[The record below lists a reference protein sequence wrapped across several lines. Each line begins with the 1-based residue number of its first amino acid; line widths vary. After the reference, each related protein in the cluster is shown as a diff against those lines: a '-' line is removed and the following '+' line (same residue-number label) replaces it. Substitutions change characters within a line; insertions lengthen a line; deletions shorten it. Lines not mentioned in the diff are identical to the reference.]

1 MPVIAV
7 VGGHWGDE
15 GKGKLVDFLAERAKL
30 VVRPPPRRANGARN
44 AGHTVVVG
52 EHEFHFHL
60 VPSGMLYP
68 NTTCVIGP
76 GVVMDPIKLVE
87 ELDELAARDIETSNL
102 LISDRA
108 HLVLPYHLEL
118 DRLNE
123 EARGKARHGT
133 TGNGIAPAYTDK
145 WARIGLRAID
155 LLDRAGFTKKYQQAV
170 GDKNRL
176 FRAFYGVSTVA
187 TEPDLS
193 HLLQAAERLRPY
205 IGDSNAA
212 LQESLGRDDL
222 ILLEGGQATLLDVDH
237 GTYPYISSS
246 STSAGL
252 CLGSGIPPNRVT
264 QVYGVFKAYC
274 SRVGSGPFPTELN
287 GGLSEHI
294 RERGK
299 EYGVTTGRPRRI
311 GWFDAV
317 AGRYAVEA
325 NGIDHIFLT
334 KPDVL
339 DDQPLVKICTAYEL
353 DGRRIRHF
361 PSSVEEL
368 ERCTPVYEEWPGFG
382 AIAGL
387 RTFAD
392 LTSPAQK
399 YVDRLEELLGAPID
413 IIGTGQARDDTIV
426 REDPQA
432 RELISV
438 S

>member
-30 VVRPPPRRANGARN
+30 VVRANGGRN

-52 EHEFHFHL
+52 DSEFHFHL

-68 NTTCVIGP
+68 GTTCVIGP

-87 ELDELAARDIETSNL
+87 ELDELTARGIDTTNL

-108 HLVLPYHLEL
+108 HLVLPYHIEL
-118 DRLNE
+118 DHLNE
-123 EARGKARHGT
+123 EARGKDRHGT

-145 WARIGLRAID
+145 WARIGLRAVD
-155 LLDRAGFTKKYQQAV
+155 LLDPAGFSDKYQHAV
-170 GDKNRL
+170 GEKNRL

-187 TEPDLS
+187 VQPDLE
-193 HLLQAAERLRPY
+193 HLLAAGERLRPY
-205 IGDSNAA
+205 IGDSNTAIQEA
-212 LQESLGRDDL
+212 LSREEL

-252 CLGSGIPPNRVT
+252 CLGAGIPPNKVS
-264 QVYGVFKAYC
+264 QVFGVFKAFC
-274 SRVGSGPFPTELN
+274 TRVGSGPFPTELN
-287 GGLSEHI
+287 GGLAEHI

-317 AGRYAVEA
+317 AGRYAVEV
-325 NGIDHIFLT
+325 NGADRIFLT

-339 DDQPLVKICTAYEL
+339 DDLATVKICTAYEL
-353 DGRRIRHF
+353 DGRQVTHF
-361 PSSVEEL
+361 PSAIEQL
-368 ERCTPVYEEWPGFG
+368 ERCKPVYEEWPGFG
-382 AIAGL
+382 PIAGL
-387 RTFAD
+387 RRFAD
-392 LTSPAQK
+392 LTPPAQN
-399 YVDRLEELLGAPID
+399 YVRRLEELLGAPISM
-413 IIGTGQARDDTIV
+413 IGTGQAREDTI
-426 REDPQA
+426 D
-432 RELISV
+432 RELLAA
-438 S
+438 

>member
-30 VVRPPPRRANGARN
+30 VVRANGGRN

-52 EHEFHFHL
+52 GSEFHFHL

-68 NTTCVIGP
+68 GTTCVIGP
-76 GVVMDPIKLVE
+76 GVVMDPIKLTE
-87 ELDELAARDIETSNL
+87 ELDELAARGIDTQNL

-108 HLVLPYHLEL
+108 HLVLPYHIEL
-118 DRLNE
+118 DHLNE
-123 EARGKARHGT
+123 QARGKARHGT

-145 WARIGLRAID
+145 WARIGLRAVD
-155 LLDRAGFTKKYQQAV
+155 LLDPDGFSQKYQDAV
-170 GDKNRL
+170 GQKNRL

-187 TEPDLS
+187 VQPDLE
-193 HLLQAAERLRPY
+193 HLLAAGERLRPH

-212 LQESLGRDDL
+212 VQEALSREEL
-222 ILLEGGQATLLDVDH
+222 ILIEGGQATLLDVDH

-252 CLGSGIPPNRVT
+252 CLGAGVPPNKVS
-264 QVYGVFKAYC
+264 QVFCVFKAFC

-287 GGLSEHI
+287 DSLADHI

-317 AGRYAVEA
+317 AGRYAVEV
-325 NGIDHIFLT
+325 NGADRIFLT

-339 DDQPLVKICTAYEL
+339 DDQPVVKICTAYEL
-353 DGRRIRHF
+353 DGRRITHF
-361 PSSVEEL
+361 PSAVEEL

-382 AIAGL
+382 PIAGM
-387 RTFAD
+387 RRFAD
-392 LTSPAQK
+392 LSTPAQN
-399 YVDRLEELLGAPID
+399 YVRRLEELLGAPISMV
-413 IIGTGQARDDTIV
+413 GTGQAREDTI
-426 REDPQA
+426 E
-432 RELISV
+432 RELV
-438 S
+438 AA

>member
-30 VVRPPPRRANGARN
+30 VVRANGGRN

-52 EHEFHFHL
+52 DSEFHFHL

-68 NTTCVIGP
+68 GTTCVIGP

-87 ELDELAARDIETSNL
+87 ELDALTERGIDTTNL

-108 HLVLPYHLEL
+108 HLVLPYHIEL

-155 LLDRAGFTKKYQQAV
+155 LLDARAFAQKYNDAV
-170 GDKNRL
+170 GQKNRL

-187 TEPDLS
+187 VQPDLDR
-193 HLLQAAERLRPY
+193 LIEAGERLRSY

-212 LQESLGRDDL
+212 IQHALAQDEL

-252 CLGSGIPPNRVT
+252 CLGAGIPPNKVS
-264 QVYGVFKAYC
+264 QVFGVFKAFC
-274 SRVGSGPFPTELN
+274 SRVGSGPFPTELD
-287 GGLSEHI
+287 GGLAEHL

-317 AGRYAVEA
+317 AGRYAVEV
-325 NGIDHIFLT
+325 NGVDRVFLT

-339 DDQPLVKICTAYEL
+339 DDLPEVKICTAYEL
-353 DGRRIRHF
+353 DGRRISYF
-361 PSSVEEL
+361 PAAVEEL
-368 ERCTPVYEEWPGFG
+368 ERCKPVYEDMPGFG
-382 AIAGL
+382 PIAGV
-387 RTFAD
+387 RRFSD
-392 LTSPAQK
+392 LTSPAQN
-399 YVDRLEELLGAPID
+399 YVRRLEELLGASVSIV
-413 IIGTGQARDDTIV
+413 GTGQAREDTIV
-426 REDPQA
+426 REEPLG
-432 RELISV
+432 REAVLV
-438 S
+438 L

>member
-30 VVRPPPRRANGARN
+30 VIRANGGRN

-52 EHEFHFHL
+52 GREFYFHL

-68 NTTCVIGP
+68 GTTCVIGP

-87 ELDELAARDIETSNL
+87 ELDELAAQGIDTHNL
-102 LISDRA
+102 LISERA
-108 HLVLPYHLEL
+108 HLVLPYHLEM

-123 EARGKARHGT
+123 EALGSKAHGT

-145 WARIGLRAID
+145 WARIGLRAVD
-155 LLDRAGFTKKYQQAV
+155 LLDADSFSQKYRQAV
-170 GDKNRL
+170 GLKNRL
-176 FRAFYGVSTVA
+176 FRAYYGVSTVPV
-187 TEPDLS
+187 EPDLERI
-193 HLLQAAERLRPY
+193 LAAGERLRPY
-205 IGDSNAA
+205 IGDSTSAI
-212 LQESLGRDDL
+212 QRSLERDEL

-237 GTYPYISSS
+237 GTYPFISSS

-252 CLGSGIPPNRVT
+252 CLGSGIPPNRLS
-264 QVYGVFKAYC
+264 QVFGVFKAYC

-317 AGRYAVEA
+317 AGRYAVEV

-339 DDQPLVKICTAYEL
+339 DDQPAVKICVAYEL
-353 DGRRIRHF
+353 DGKQITHF
-361 PSSVEEL
+361 PSSTEQL
-368 ERCTPVYEEWPGFG
+368 ERCKPVYEELGGFG
-382 AIAGL
+382 PIAGIRKFDRL
-387 RTFAD
+387 
-392 LTSPAQK
+392 PARAQA
-399 YVDRLEELLGAPID
+399 YVRRLEELLGAPVD
-413 IIGTGQARDDTIV
+413 MVGTGQSRDDTIV
-426 REDPQA
+426 REDPLA
-432 RELISV
+432 RVLIPA
-438 S
+438 

>member
-30 VVRPPPRRANGARN
+30 VVRANGGRN

-52 EHEFHFHL
+52 GSEFHFHL

-68 NTTCVIGP
+68 GTTCVIGP

-87 ELDELAARDIETSNL
+87 ELDALTARGVDTSNL

-108 HLVLPYHLEL
+108 HLVLPYHIEL
-118 DRLNE
+118 DHLNE
-123 EARGKARHGT
+123 EARGKDRHGT

-145 WARIGLRAID
+145 WARIGLRAVD
-155 LLDRAGFTKKYQQAV
+155 LLDPAGFSEKYQHAV
-170 GDKNRL
+170 GEKNRL

-187 TEPDLS
+187 VQPGLE
-193 HLLQAAERLRPY
+193 HLLAAGERLRPY
-205 IGDSNAA
+205 IGDSNAT
-212 LQESLGRDDL
+212 LQEALSHEEL

-252 CLGSGIPPNRVT
+252 CLGAGIPPNKVS
-264 QVYGVFKAYC
+264 QVFGVFKAFC
-274 SRVGSGPFPTELN
+274 SRVGSGPFPTELA
-287 GGLSEHI
+287 GGLADHI

-317 AGRYAVEA
+317 AGRYAVEV
-325 NGIDHIFLT
+325 NGADRVFLT

-339 DDQPLVKICTAYEL
+339 DDLPSVKICTAYEL
-353 DGRRIRHF
+353 DGRRITHF
-361 PSSVEEL
+361 PAAVELL

-382 AIAGL
+382 PIAGV
-387 RTFAD
+387 RRFAD
-392 LTSPAQK
+392 LTPPAQN
-399 YVDRLEELLGAPID
+399 YVRRLEELLGAPVSIV
-413 IIGTGQARDDTIV
+413 GTGQAREDTIV
-426 REDPQA
+426 REEPLG
-432 RELISV
+432 REAVLV
-438 S
+438 G

>member
-30 VVRPPPRRANGARN
+30 VVRANGGRN

-52 EHEFHFHL
+52 DSEFHFHL

-68 NTTCVIGP
+68 GTTCVIGP

-87 ELDELAARDIETSNL
+87 ELDELAARDIDTANL
-102 LISDRA
+102 LISERA
-108 HLVLPYHLEL
+108 HLVLPYHIEL

-145 WARIGLRAID
+145 WARIGLRAVD
-155 LLDRAGFTKKYQQAV
+155 LLDPAAFSDKYNDAV
-170 GDKNRL
+170 GQKNRL

-187 TEPDLS
+187 VRPDLDE
-193 HLLQAAERLRPY
+193 LLAAAERLRPH
-205 IGDSNAA
+205 IGDSNRAIQDA
-212 LQESLGRDDL
+212 LAKDEL

-252 CLGSGIPPNRVT
+252 CLGAGIPPNKVG
-264 QVYGVFKAYC
+264 QVFGVFKAFC
-274 SRVGSGPFPTELN
+274 SRVGSGPFPTELH
-287 GGLSEHI
+287 GDLADHI

-317 AGRYAVEA
+317 AGRYAVEV
-325 NGIDHIFLT
+325 NGVDRIFLT

-339 DDQPLVKICTAYEL
+339 DDQDVVKICTAYEL
-353 DGRRIRHF
+353 DGRRIHNF
-361 PSSVEEL
+361 PASVEEL
-368 ERCTPVYEEWPGFG
+368 ERCKPLYEEMAGFG
-382 AIAGL
+382 AIAGV
-387 RTFAD
+387 RRFGE
-392 LTSPAQK
+392 LTAPAQK
-399 YVDRLEELLGAPID
+399 YVTRLEELLGAPVSIV
-413 IIGTGQARDDTIV
+413 GTGQARDDTIV
-426 REDPQA
+426 REAPLG
-432 RELISV
+432 RELV
-438 S
+438 AAR

>member
-30 VVRPPPRRANGARN
+30 VVRANGGRN

-52 EHEFHFHL
+52 GTEFNFHL

-68 NTTCVIGP
+68 GTTCVIGP
-76 GVVMDPIKLVE
+76 GVVMDPVKLVE
-87 ELDELAARDIETSNL
+87 ELDALAARGIDTSNL
-102 LISDRA
+102 LISDRT

-145 WARIGLRAID
+145 WARIGLRAVD
-155 LLDRAGFTKKYQQAV
+155 LLDRAAFTEKYQHAV
-170 GDKNRL
+170 GEKNRL
-176 FRAFYGVSTVA
+176 FRAFYGVSTVPV
-187 TEPDLS
+187 EPDLS
-193 HLLQAAERLRPY
+193 HLLAAGERLRPH

-212 LQESLGRDDL
+212 IQSTLQRDEL

-252 CLGSGIPPNRVT
+252 CLGSGVPPNKLT
-264 QVYGVFKAYC
+264 AVYGVFKAFC
-274 SRVGSGPFPTELN
+274 SRVGSGPFPTELHD
-287 GGLSEHI
+287 GLADHI

-311 GWFDAV
+311 GWFDVV
-317 AGRYAVEA
+317 AGRYAVEV
-325 NGIDHIFLT
+325 NGVDRIFLT

-339 DDQPLVKICTAYEL
+339 DDQATVKICTAYKL
-353 DGRRIRHF
+353 DGREIRHF
-361 PSSVEEL
+361 PTDVEEL
-368 ERCTPVYEEWPGFG
+368 DRCEPVYEEMEGFG
-382 AIAGL
+382 PMAGV
-387 RTFAD
+387 RRFED
-392 LTSPAQK
+392 LPVTAQK
-399 YVDRLEELLGAPID
+399 YVRRLEELLGAPVTIV
-413 IIGTGQARDDTIV
+413 GTGQAREDTIV
-426 REDPQA
+426 REDPSA
-432 RELISV
+432 RELIAV
-438 S
+438 